1 MHSNIVAAGFVI
13 RSWNCLH
20 KRANLFN
27 RKRQFKRY
35 TKLNLKKVHWPRY
48 NWGSG
53 PFHYVDDEDNPEVV
67 HCWWPKNAITATSA
81 FTDHEYNSM
90 RLRTNAYRHATNII
104 LKIAFLFQ
112 LNFTSCLLVS
122 KCTLF
127 DFYFFFKFS
136 FRLPKKTIN
145 KADNTIQIQSKIQY
159 VQQFYEL
166 RYLTHSSTMRWL
178 QYFWLSHVTGWI
190 RLTLM
195 FLIWWRYL
203 KYFTLCCTLHY

>member
-13 RSWNCLH
+13 RNWNCQH

-127 DFYFFFKFS
+127 DFLFFFNFHS
-136 FRLPKKTIN
+136 DYPKKPST
-145 KADNTIQIQSKIQY
+145 KRTIQYKY
-159 VQQFYEL
+159 NL
-166 RYLTHSSTMRWL
+166 RYNTCRNSMN
-178 QYFWLSHVTGWI
+178 YVTLPTVLPCVGYN
-190 RLTLM
+190 TSD
-195 FLIWWRYL
+195 
-203 KYFTLCCTLHY
+203 

>member
-1 MHSNIVAAGFVI
+1 MHSNIVATGFVI
-13 RSWNCLH
+13 RSWNCQH

-53 PFHYVDDEDNPEVV
+53 LFHYVDDEDNPEVV

-90 RLRTNAYRHATNII
+90 RLQTNAYRHATNII

-112 LNFTSCLLVS
+112 LNFFFHQIKSNSTTIRESEVLMTGKNQQWYPFVSVKGQCKVRNANQDLGNSCTILYLS
-122 KCTLF
+122 FGSSNNKIRIGWRAATF
-127 DFYFFFKFS
+127 DHNNIS
-136 FRLPKKTIN
+136 P
-145 KADNTIQIQSKIQY
+145 
-159 VQQFYEL
+159 
-166 RYLTHSSTMRWL
+166 L
-178 QYFWLSHVTGWI
+178 Q
-190 RLTLM
+190 
-195 FLIWWRYL
+195 
-203 KYFTLCCTLHY
+203 